1 MRSDYQAP
9 AGGGISRE
17 NRRFLEALHRRA
29 RGPFGPADAA
39 DLLGL
44 ELQRAGRLL
53 RYLARR
59 GWLSR
64 VRRGLYVPVPLES
77 HRSGEWHEDP
87 WIVANTIFEPCYIG
101 GWSAAEHWSLT
112 DQIFREL
119 IIFSARRVRHRS
131 VEMQGTPM
139 RVKVIAPGKLFGTT
153 PVWRGQLRVAVSDPS
168 RTIVDILDDPKV
180 GGGIRHVAEVLEEYC
195 AGELRADDQLLS
207 YADRLSNRTVFKRL
221 GYLLETLEIEAPELV
236 HACLERRS
244 SGITALDPAV
254 QAAGQVARR
263 WNLRVNV
270 SLDRKGSF
278 V

>member
-1 MRSDYQAP
+1 MRSDYQIAP
-9 AGGGISRE
+9 GGISRE
-17 NRRFLEALHRRA
+17 NRRVLEALHRRT

-39 DLLGL
+39 DHLGL
-44 ELQRAGRLL
+44 ELDRASTLL

-87 WIVANTIFEPCYIG
+87 WIVANTVFEPCYIG

-131 VEMQGTPM
+131 VEIQGTPM
-139 RVKVIAPGKLFGTT
+139 RVKVIAPTKMFGTT

-180 GGGIRHVAEVLEEYC
+180 GGGIRHVAEVLEEYF
-195 AGELRADDQLLS
+195 AGELRADDHLLS
-207 YADRLSNRTVFKRL
+207 YVDRLGNRTVFKRL

-236 HACLERRS
+236 RACLERQS

-254 QAAGQVARR
+254 HASGRVTRR

-278 V
+278 A

>member
-1 MRSDYQAP
+1 MRSDYQTSP
-9 AGGGISRE
+9 GGISRE
-17 NRRFLEALHRRA
+17 NRRVLETLHRRT

-44 ELQRAGRLL
+44 ELDRASRLL

-87 WIVANTIFEPCYIG
+87 WIVASTVFEPCYIG

-131 VEMQGTPM
+131 VEIQGTPM
-139 RVKVIAPGKLFGTT
+139 RVKVIAPTKMFGTT

-180 GGGIRHVAEVLEEYC
+180 GGGIRHVAEVLEEYF
-195 AGELRADDQLLS
+195 AGELRADDQLLA
-207 YADRLSNRTVFKRL
+207 YVDRLGNRTVFKRL
-221 GYLLETLEIEAPELV
+221 GYLLESLEIEAPELV
-236 HACLERRS
+236 RACLERRS
-244 SGITALDPAV
+244 SGITVLDPAV
-254 QAAGQVARR
+254 HASGRVTRR